1 MPAMIQAM
9 AEEQQEI
16 VYNELL
22 QICLWGNATD
32 LSLLTN
38 MTEEDMKHLQTI
50 EKSRLAQRKK
60 YIIVDDSDKLWE
72 RVKILRNSRVD
83 FVLDNAGN

>member
-38 MTEEDMKHLQTI
+38 MTEEDMKHLQAI